1 MNSNF
6 RVALFLLA
14 GLVLFCLTSLFVVS
28 EHQRGIGLR
37 LGKMILASNG
47 EPKVYMPGLH
57 VKVPFLDTIRLF
69 DARLQTLEVQE
80 TTIVTVEKKHVI
92 VDLFVQWRI
101 QDFTTFFTSTRGDY
115 ARAQKLLQEKI
126 IDGVR
131 AEFGRRTI
139 REVVSGERKEVM
151 EQLSQEAEKNAQVL
165 GVQVVDARV
174 KRIDLPPE
182 VSNNVFDRMRS
193 ERQRVAA
200 EHRAEGQ
207 AKGETIQAKADAR
220 VTVILA
226 QAEQEAKRI
235 RGEGDAEAS
244 RIYANAYNKNPEF
257 YRFLRSMEAYK
268 ATFKDKTDFLVLEPD
283 SEFFKYF
290 NNPKRG

>member
-1 MNSNF
+1 MNK
-6 RVALFLLA
+6 VTTLLGTIIALM
-14 GLVLFCLTSLFVVS
+14 LFVSASVFTVQ
-28 EHQRGIGLR
+28 EYERGIMLR
-37 LGKMILASNG
+37 LGKMVG
-47 EPKVYMPGLH
+47 TDGKPTEFGPGLH
-57 VKVPFLDTIRLF
+57 FKLPFLDTVYLF
-69 DARLQTLEVQE
+69 DARLQTLEIQE

-92 VDLFVQWRI
+92 VDLFVKWRI
-101 QDFTTFFTSTRGDY
+101 DDFGKFFTSTNGNY
-115 ARAQKLLQEKI
+115 SRAQKLLQEKI

-139 REVVSGERKEVM
+139 REVVSGERREVM

-165 GVQVVDARV
+165 GIQVVDARV

-182 VSNNVFDRMRS
+182 VSSNVFDRMRS

-207 AKGETIQAKADAR
+207 AKGEIIKAKADAK

-226 QAEQEAKRI
+226 TAEQEATRL
-235 RGEGDAEAS
+235 RGEGDAESS

-257 YRFLRSMEAYK
+257 YRFIRSLEAYTE
-268 ATFKDKTDFLVLEPD
+268 TFKNKQDILVLEPD
-283 SEFFKYF
+283 SDFFRYF
-290 NNPKRG
+290 NSPRRAQ